1 VDALSEAAVEM
12 KPGDVRFDIETIF
25 QAQYRRIARVIASVI
40 RDPARA
46 EDIAV
51 EVFVKWSRTPNA
63 RGESAEG
70 WLYRTAVRLAR
81 NELRRR
87 TRRTRYESLYDL
99 IRRTPTPE
107 ELLAARQEQQ
117 KVDVVLSAIGRRHA
131 ELLLL
136 RNHGLTYDELAS
148 TLKLNP
154 VSVGTLLSRA
164 QQAFRKEYIKRY
176 ERGRHENG

>member
-12 KPGDVRFDIETIF
+12 KPGEVRFDIETVF

-51 EVFVKWSRTPNA
+51 EVFVKWSRNPSA
-63 RGESAEG
+63 HGENAEG
-70 WLYRTAVRLAR
+70 WLYRVAVRLAR

-87 TRRTRYESLYDL
+87 TRRSRYESLFEF
-99 IRRTPTPE
+99 IRKTPTPE
-107 ELLAARQEQQ
+107 ELFAARQEQQ
-117 KVDVVLSAIGRRHA
+117 RVDVVLSVIDRRHA

-136 RNHGLTYDELAS
+136 RSHGLTYDELAS
-148 TLKLNP
+148 TLELNP
-154 VSVGTLLSRA
+154 ASIGTLLSRA

-176 ERGRHENG
+176 ERGRHEKG